1 MSAALSCIDCP
12 SQWTGNTTCQPQAPF
27 ALAPHCPY
35 LVQFMDEKGYYRMR
49 TRTKI
54 VPSVVVVLGIIV
66 AVGVGL
72 WANRD
77 SPEAVDINQALDTI
91 DTANEDSDA
100 KDAFVLDGT
109 WTVGSTQES
118 FAGVRIDEELR
129 GVGAITAVLRTPEV
143 TGEAIIADGILTD
156 LSISVDLTTLTSDDA
171 RRDRSIAG
179 ALDLASFPLATFTLA
194 DTVDV
199 SALANGEQVRFAAA
213 GTLVING
220 VSQPA
225 TVDVTVD
232 TSVSFIVAVAQIP
245 VVFADFGVDLPSAP
259 IVLSLSDEGIIETQ
273 LLFRR

>member
-1 MSAALSCIDCP
+1 MTP
-12 SQWTGNTTCQPQAPF
+12 
-27 ALAPHCPY
+27 
-35 LVQFMDEKGYYRMR
+35 
-49 TRTKI
+49 RTKVVGSI
-54 VPSVVVVLGIIV
+54 VGTLGVIVLV
-66 AVGVGL
+66 LVLL

-77 SPEAVDINQALDTI
+77 TPEAVDINEALDTI
-91 DTANEDSDA
+91 DTTNKDTNTPP
-100 KDAFVLDGT
+100 DAFVLDGT
-109 WTVGSTQES
+109 WRVGSTQES

-143 TGEAIIADGILTD
+143 TGETTITDGILTD
-156 LSISVDLTTLTSDDA
+156 LFISVDLTTLTSDDA

-179 ALDLASFPLATFTLA
+179 ALDLTSFPLATFTLA

-199 SALANGEQVRFAAA
+199 SALANGEQVRFAAV

-232 TSVSFIVAVAQIP
+232 TSVSFIVAVAQIA

-259 IVLSLSDEGIIETQ
+259 IVLSLSDAGIIETQ